1 MKLSEVDS
9 WDEDLAVAGPVEA
22 ELVPLGLFAL
32 LSRDMRRE
40 DDDWA
45 EDVVVPVVL
54 LGVKSVTTVD
64 EPDMAF
70 VELLLNLGF

>member
-9 WDEDLAVAGPVEA
+9 WDEDLAVAVPVET
-22 ELVPLGLFAL
+22 ELVPWGLFAL
-32 LSRDMRRE
+32 LFSDVRRE

-45 EDVVVPVVL
+45 EDIVVTVVL
-54 LGVKSVTTVD
+54 PGVKSVTTVD